1 VCNNRARKDR
11 RARGRKDAFLSATR
25 QQGVI
30 HRDCLSQGLA
40 SHGRVRHPVAQNR
53 RSDAVQPTPNETQT
67 ATAWTRRR
75 MVFLSVLVLM
85 VAVITFGVTTLLVS
99 IFERR
104 QEARQLFES
113 SANRSTTAV
122 KPRPGRTG

>member
-1 VCNNRARKDR
+1 
-11 RARGRKDAFLSATR
+11 
-25 QQGVI
+25 
-30 HRDCLSQGLA
+30 
-40 SHGRVRHPVAQNR
+40 
-53 RSDAVQPTPNETQT
+53 
-67 ATAWTRRR
+67 

>member
-1 VCNNRARKDR
+1 VPEKTAVHGGEKMLFYRRPGNKVSSTATACRK
-11 RARGRKDAFLSATR
+11 
-25 QQGVI
+25 
-30 HRDCLSQGLA
+30 A
-40 SHGRVRHPVAQNR
+40 SHRTAGYDILSR
-53 RSDAVQPTPNETQT
+53 RTDDLTPCSRRQT
-67 ATAWTRRR
+67 RRKMATAWTRRR